1 MSNKALHLF
10 IFEGKREVEYAESFE
25 QHLLQDASEKQ
36 IIAIKCVYKT
46 DIYQLFKQMSVDNF
60 AIDIVTLLKE
70 RDEEN
75 AQTLK
80 DYNQDSF
87 AGIYLFFDYD
97 GHATAANDS
106 KIMEMLKYFNNE
118 TENGLLFLSYPMLE
132 AIRHYT
138 DKESFKDL
146 VVKYKAKNCPKIS
159 VCKDVKTCNAESSY
173 KNLSSDKGK
182 YNDIRKY
189 TPEIWKELTKA
200 HVYKM
205 NYLVSDSYTMPTDIV
220 TQSTIFEK
228 QLEKYIKHQCPKVA
242 VLSAFPLYILNHYGA
257 EKLNE
262 KLNGQTI
269 SSK

>member
-60 AIDIVTLLKE
+60 AIDIVTLLKG
-70 RDEEN
+70 RDE
-75 AQTLK
+75 TLK

-87 AGIYLFFDYD
+87 ACIYLFFDYD
-97 GHATAANDS
+97 GHATEADDS

-146 VVKYKAKNCPKIS
+146 IVKCKAKNCPNRNNCS
-159 VCKDVKTCNAESSY
+159 DVEACDAEDHY
-173 KNLSSDKGK
+173 KKQSSDKNK
-182 YNDIRKY
+182 FNDIRKY
-189 TPEIWKELTKA
+189 TPEIWKELIKA

-228 QLEKYIKHQCPKVA
+228 QLEKYIKQQCPKVA

-262 KLNGQTI
+262 KLNRQTI